1 MGLVSAGRAHPRS
14 RGENVSILGPN
25 VASNGSSP
33 LTRGKPS
40 RDDDRLPRG
49 RLIPAHAGKTPRY
62 RGRERCPSAHPRSRG
77 ENGKTSAVDLS
88 AMGSSP
94 LTRGKPRS
102 IRSSWR
108 VRRLIPAHAGK
119 THGPPRC
126 LPSRPAHPRSRGENT
141 TGRPPRWPT
150 YGSSPLTR
158 GKPGP
163 PGFDWLRGRLIP
175 AHAGKTVWCAS
186 LTYLLQAHP
195 RSRGE
200 NLKKGSSVFRRS
212 GSSPLTRGKLP
223 DRRGG
228 RKAGRLIPAHAGKTL
243 GWSVVPQ
250 ASGAHPRSRG
260 ENRSGAPASTGAS
273 GSSPLTRG
281 KRSGGVETKRGAR
294 LIPAHAGKTESQ
306 RRDAGTRWAHPR
318 SRGENELELIIEL
331 ELAGS
336 SPLTRGKRRM
346 GRGP

>member
-1 MGLVSAGRAHPRS
+1 M
-14 RGENVSILGPN
+14 GPN

-200 NLKKGSSVFRRS
+200 NITAPKALIWRL
-212 GSSPLTRGKLP
+212 GSSPLTRGKLEE
-223 DRRGG
+223 RLIRLQEE
-228 RKAGRLIPAHAGKTL
+228 RLIPAHAGKT
-243 GWSVVPQ
+243 S
-250 ASGAHPRSRG
+250 
-260 ENRSGAPASTGAS
+260 
-273 GSSPLTRG
+273 
-281 KRSGGVETKRGAR
+281 
-294 LIPAHAGKTESQ
+294 
-306 RRDAGTRWAHPR
+306 
-318 SRGENELELIIEL
+318 
-331 ELAGS
+331 
-336 SPLTRGKRRM
+336 
-346 GRGP
+346 